1 MKKVFFIIFL
11 LSFPVSKL
19 VSQINEDELIYPD
32 KKIIQLSK
40 LKFQNAPIRKEII
53 SNYFLA
59 LIDRDTVVVPNDS
72 NKSFFSIDVGW
83 KNYPDVMTFGLSI
96 GAYIGKNWYVVPAY
110 CRIHPFKTKHNNF
123 VKEGNSISTLF
134 GISANLEKFIFIFV
148 FGPDVYWNTSLTYGA
163 LNIGFITKLEI
174 TDTIALSIN
183 YRTHITTNL
192 LPMAPFEHNYLSF
205 GISCNSF

>member
-1 MKKVFFIIFL
+1 M
-11 LSFPVSKL
+11 VSSVGQKG
-19 VSQINEDELIYPD
+19 E
-32 KKIIQLSK
+32 
-40 LKFQNAPIRKEII
+40 
-53 SNYFLA
+53 
-59 LIDRDTVVVPNDS
+59 DTVVVPNDS